1 MHATPVLVVK
11 VISTKSV
18 VNVTFGFG
26 LTKIYFCRD
35 HSRLGHVP

>member
-26 LTKIYFCRD
+26 LTGLSISLEITPD
-35 HSRLGHVP
+35 